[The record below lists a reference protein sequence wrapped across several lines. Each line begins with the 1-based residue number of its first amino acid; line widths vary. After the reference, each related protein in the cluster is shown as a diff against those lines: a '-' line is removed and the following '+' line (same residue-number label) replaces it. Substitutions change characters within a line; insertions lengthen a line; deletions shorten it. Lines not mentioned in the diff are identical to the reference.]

1 MMRDIVSRVLSGNF
15 IPAQGHLDF
24 STTRVEIGV
33 SCDCDYEGSFHI
45 VSSNGGKAEGRVF
58 SSDTRMEC
66 LNTEL
71 TGSDTEIAYHFHG
84 DLSDPGD
91 VVEGFFGIVSSYG
104 EYTIPFSVKIEPG
117 ELASNRGPI
126 KNLFSFT
133 NLAKTDW
140 KEAVRLFYEPGFAG
154 ILMGSDEQFL
164 GIYGALSSKK
174 GSEQNLEEFLIST
187 GRKTVVTFSSNRKVY
202 DTSITAGELSETVIE
217 REIEIV
223 RNGWGY
229 TDISLETDSDFMF
242 TEREKL
248 TDEDFSGNI
257 CNVKVFFDL
266 AKCGRGRHE
275 GKLRLKTGFT
285 ELEIP
290 VVFRGRSEIITSKVT
305 RSRTRLLVKL
315 TRDYINHDFG
325 FISDDEWFRECVSN
339 VEQLSEL
346 KSNAIFVKLFKA
358 RLLCLENRNNEAS
371 WLVDQAA
378 EMIEHEQKKG
388 NLTQEEAYEAYAYH
402 WLVAAHVRQDRE
414 FLKMAATNVETL
426 YRKCPGNWQIGI
438 IALNLPTSYAAN
450 SYTKWAHLENLYERG
465 SRSAALYSEGVK
477 IINENPVIL
486 KKLTPHAVQTI
497 FFGVRYKAFNPRSVE
512 CIIDLYSGESN
523 FKYVH
528 LRTLELLYE
537 MKPDNRVLGMLCGFL
552 IRHNVRVSRANR
564 WYRIAIEKELKLT
577 NLYEMFI
584 QSIDMDAEEEIPLVV
599 LMYFG
604 YRNNLSDDRLAY
616 FYYYL
621 IRHKEEYRELYD
633 NNLQN
638 MDFFAVGQIAKSRI
652 SRHLAVL
659 YEEVLRP
666 ETLSRQQAI
675 GFAKIVFSK
684 KLICENKKQGKVF
697 VYQKGCTE
705 PLEYVLEDG
714 VAYITSYGS
723 SIIVIEDKE
732 GNRYIDS
739 AKYSMEDM
747 LPVARYLN
755 SITEL
760 VWDNERLN
768 LYLLGSGKNS
778 VTVTRENV
786 DRYMHLASSNIIR
799 DYAKQKMLVECF
811 EYYMIRENNEMA
823 EKIYRMLSGRTLT
836 AGQRKIMLPFLS
848 RIGHAD
854 TAAEWIETYGPYFAG
869 EDNIKKILERELL
882 PRENKNTG
890 NRDPIITQCALYV
903 FRKGNPGT
911 LITGYLAQNYR
922 GLIREMCEI
931 RRALKNYDM
940 QTGAIDKHIIIQHM
954 YTQAF
959 VPEISEISRDFVAAN
974 PDTDT
979 ALAVLY
985 VAAYSYLAGNGSFSS
1000 ELMRDIADFY
1010 MHGRPLSQTVK
1021 LAFLKYY
1028 SENPSELNE
1037 TLTGIVVDFLR
1048 EEIDDRVY
1056 LSFFRKFLRTE
1067 AFDDPILKKKLERV
1081 TGELMDRTI
1090 VDYKGE
1096 PGSTAKIHYMISED
1110 GKEGHYAEG
1119 PMREA
1124 CAGICFKDFILFH
1137 GEKLKYYITE
1147 DDDEDSPLLDSGE
1160 LSIAG
1165 RAPGKKESK
1174 YDIINDLIMS
1184 NENKDYERFDS
1195 LLKDYYRKEFISEEL
1210 FRLM

>member
-1 MMRDIVSRVLSGNF
+1 MSDIVSRVLSGNY

-24 STTRVEIGV
+24 SITRVEIGV

-45 VSSNGGKAEGRVF
+45 LSSNGGKVEGRVF
-58 SSDTRMEC
+58 SSDMRMEC

-84 DLSDPGD
+84 DLSNPGD
-91 VVEGFFGIVSSYG
+91 VVEGFFGVVSNYG
-104 EYTIPFSVKIEPG
+104 EYTIHFCVKIEPG
-117 ELASNRGPI
+117 ELASSRGPI
-126 KNLFSFT
+126 KNLFAFT

-140 KEAVRLFYEPGFAG
+140 KEAVGLFYESGFAG

-164 GIYGALSSKK
+164 GIYDALSSKK

-187 GRKTVVTFSSNRKVY
+187 GRKNIVTFSCNKKVY
-202 DTSITAGELSETVIE
+202 DTSITASELSETVIE

-229 TDISLETDSDFMF
+229 TDVSLESDCEFMF

-248 TDEDFSGNI
+248 TSDDFIGNI

-266 AKCGRGRHE
+266 SKCGRGRHE
-275 GKLRLKTGFT
+275 GTLRLRTGFT
-285 ELEIP
+285 LLEIP
-290 VVFRGRSEIITSKVT
+290 VIIRGRTEIITSKVN
-305 RSRTRLLVKL
+305 RSRNRLLVKL
-315 TRDYINHDFG
+315 TQDYISHGFG
-325 FISDDEWFRECVSN
+325 LMSDDEWFRECASS
-339 VEQLSEL
+339 VEQLAEL
-346 KSNAIFVKLFKA
+346 KGNAIFVKMFKA

-371 WLVDQAA
+371 WLIDQAA
-378 EMIEHEQKKG
+378 EMIEHEQKEG
-388 NLTQEEAYEAYAYH
+388 NLSQTETYEAYAYH
-402 WLVAAHVRQDRE
+402 WLVAANVRQDRE
-414 FLKMAATNVETL
+414 FIKMAAANVETL
-426 YRKCPGNWQIGI
+426 YKKCPGNWQVGI
-438 IALNLPTSYAAN
+438 IALNLPTSFAAN
-450 SYTKWAHLENLYERG
+450 SYTKWTLLENLYDKG
-465 SRSAALYSEGVK
+465 CRSAALYFEGVK
-477 IINENPVIL
+477 DINENPAIL
-486 KKLTPHAVQTI
+486 KKLTPYAVQAI
-497 FFGVRYKAFNPRSVE
+497 FFGVKNKAFNSRSVD
-512 CIIDLYSGESN
+512 CIIDLYTEESD
-523 FKYVH
+523 FRYVH

-537 MKPDNRVLGMLCGFL
+537 MKQDSRILGMLCGFL
-552 IRHNVRVSRANR
+552 IRHNIRAKRANK

-584 QSIDMDAEEEIPLVV
+584 QSLDMDADEGIPLVV
-599 LMYFG
+599 MMYFG

-621 IRHKEEYRELYD
+621 IKHKDVYPELYGS
-633 NNLQN
+633 NIQN
-638 MDFFAVGQIAKSRI
+638 MDFFAVGQVAKSRI
-652 SRHLAVL
+652 SKHLAVL

-684 KLICENKKQGKVF
+684 KLTCENKDSGKVI
-697 VYQKGCTE
+697 VYQKGCEE
-705 PLEYVLEDG
+705 PLEYELEGG
-714 VAYITSYGS
+714 VSYITSYGS

-739 AKYSMEDM
+739 AKYTLEDM

-760 VWDNERLN
+760 VWDNERIN

-786 DRYMHLASSNIIR
+786 DRYMQLATSPIICP
-799 DYAKQKMLVECF
+799 YARQKMLVDCF
-811 EYYMIRENNEMA
+811 EYYMIRENNETA
-823 EKIYRMLSGRTLT
+823 EKIFRMLMGRELT
-836 AGQRKIMLPFLS
+836 AEQRKIMLPFLS

-869 EDNIKKILERELL
+869 EDNIKKFLERELL
-882 PRENKNTG
+882 PKENVKPG
-890 NRDPIITQCALYV
+890 GRSRIITECAMYV

-911 LITGYLAQNYR
+911 LVTGYLAHNYR
-922 GLIREMCEI
+922 GLIKEMCDI

-959 VPEISEISRDFVAAN
+959 VPEISEISREYVAAN

-985 VAAYSYLAGNGSFSS
+985 VAAYNYLIGNGLFSPA
-1000 ELMRDIADFY
+1000 LMRDIADFY
-1010 MHGRPLSQTVK
+1010 MHGKQVSQSVK

-1028 SENPSELNE
+1028 AENPSELNE

-1056 LSFFRKFLRTE
+1056 LGFFRKFLRTE

-1090 VDYKGE
+1090 VDYRSE
-1096 PGSTAKIHYMISED
+1096 PGNPARIHYMISEN

-1119 PMREA
+1119 PMRETT
-1124 CAGICFKDFILFH
+1124 AGLCFKDFVLFY
-1137 GEKLKYYITE
+1137 GETLKYYITE
-1147 DDDEDSPLLDSGE
+1147 SDDEDAPLLDSGN

-1165 RAPGKKESK
+1165 RSPGKRESK
-1174 YDIINDLIMS
+1174 YDMINDLIMS
-1184 NENKDYERFDS
+1184 NENKDYEGFDR